1 MESALEKLSIIM
13 EKVERNTSSK
23 SSFYI
28 LLSKKSAK
36 IRTKFNPLIELDAG
50 KKYEMSLLNLETYFS
65 FPNIDATNNH
75 FRYTPFVNPDER
87 STESYERF
95 GGSSRSANEG
105 ASLWTDVFI
114 PEGCYE
120 ITDINDYIQRTM
132 KENGHYDTVNNEYYI
147 SLQPNTNTLKSVLN
161 IAPNYKVDFRSD
173 NSIRAVLGFAKKIY
187 NEGYNE
193 SEQIVNIMNVTSLR
207 ITSDIIG
214 ASYTNGSTANV
225 IYSFFPNV
233 GPGYKIIEVP
243 TNLVYLPVTLS
254 TISSMETKL
263 TDQNGKLV
271 NLRGEELSIRFHI
284 REV

>member
-1 MESALEKLSIIM
+1 MESVLEKLATTM
-13 EKVERNTSSK
+13 EKVERNTSPK

-36 IRTKFNPLIELDAG
+36 IRTQYNPLIELDAS
-50 KKYEMSLLNLETYFS
+50 KKYEIALLNLETYYS
-65 FPNIDATNNH
+65 FPNISATNNH
-75 FRYTPFVNPDER
+75 LRYSPDGGDTWVDVN
-87 STESYERF
+87 
-95 GGSSRSANEG
+95 
-105 ASLWTDVFI
+105 I

-120 ITDINDYIQRTM
+120 ITDINDYLQRIM
-132 KENGHYDTVNNEYYI
+132 KERGHYDTANEAPCV
-147 SLQPNTNTLKSVLN
+147 SLQPNSNTLKSVLT
-161 IAPNYKVDFRSD
+161 IATNYKVDFTSD
-173 NSIRAVLGFAKKIY
+173 NSIRTVLGFNRWVY
-187 NEGYNE
+187 SEGYNE

-207 ITSDIIG
+207 VTSDIIG

-243 TNLVYLPVTLS
+243 NNLVYLPVTLN

>member
-1 MESALEKLSIIM
+1 MESALEKLTTIM
-13 EKVERNTSSK
+13 EKVERNTSPK

-28 LLSKKSAK
+28 LVSKKNAK
-36 IRTKFNPLIELDAG
+36 IRTQFNPLIELDAS
-50 KKYEMSLLNLETYFS
+50 KKYEMCLLNLETYFS
-65 FPNIDATNNH
+65 FPNISATNNH
-75 FRYTPFVNPDER
+75 FRYTPDTDR
-87 STESYERF
+87 I
-95 GGSSRSANEG
+95 SAETRDHE
-105 ASLWTDVFI
+105 WFDVFI

-120 ITDINDYIQRTM
+120 ITDVNDYLQRIM
-132 KENGHYDTVNNEYYI
+132 KERGHYNDADA
-147 SLQPNTNTLKSVLN
+147 QPNISIEPNSNTLKSVLT
-161 IAPNYKVDFRSD
+161 IAPNYKVDFTSD
-173 NSIRAVLGFAKKIY
+173 NSIRTVLGFDRRTY
-187 NEGYNE
+187 SEGYNE

-207 ITSDIIG
+207 VMSDIIG
-214 ASYTNGSTANV
+214 ASYTNGSTTNV

>member
-1 MESALEKLSIIM
+1 
-13 EKVERNTSSK
+13 
-23 SSFYI
+23 
-28 LLSKKSAK
+28 
-36 IRTKFNPLIELDAG
+36 
-50 KKYEMSLLNLETYFS
+50 
-65 FPNIDATNNH
+65 
-75 FRYTPFVNPDER
+75 
-87 STESYERF
+87 
-95 GGSSRSANEG
+95 
-105 ASLWTDVFI
+105 
-114 PEGCYE
+114 
-120 ITDINDYIQRTM
+120 M

-147 SLQPNTNTLKSVLN
+147 SLQPNSNTLKSVLT
-161 IAPNYKVDFRSD
+161 IATNYKVDFMSD
-173 NSIRAVLGFAKKIY
+173 NSIRTVLGFNRGIY
-187 NEGYNE
+187 SEGYNE

-207 ITSDIIG
+207 VTSDIIG
-214 ASYTNGSTANV
+214 ASYTNGATANV

>member
-1 MESALEKLSIIM
+1 MESALEKLTNIM

-36 IRTKFNPLIELDAG
+36 IRTQFNPLIELDAG

-75 FRYTPFVNPDER
+75 FRYTPYVDPDVR
-87 STESYERF
+87 SDDSDDWR
-95 GGSSRSANEG
+95 SSRP
-105 ASLWTDVFI
+105 ASDGGTWTDVFI

>member
-1 MESALEKLSIIM
+1 MESALEKLATIM

-36 IRTKFNPLIELDAG
+36 IRTRFNPLIELDAG

-75 FRYTPFVNPDER
+75 LRYSPDGGATWVNV
-87 STESYERF
+87 
-95 GGSSRSANEG
+95 N
-105 ASLWTDVFI
+105 I

-120 ITDINDYIQRTM
+120 ITDVNDYLQRIM
-132 KENGHYDTVNNEYYI
+132 KENGHYDVANEESNVSI
-147 SLQPNTNTLKSVLN
+147 QPNSNTLKSVLT
-161 IAPNYKVDFRSD
+161 IATNYKVDFMSD
-173 NSIRAVLGFAKKIY
+173 NSIRTVLGFNRGIY
-187 NEGYNE
+187 SEGYNE

-207 ITSDIIG
+207 VTSDIIG

>member
-1 MESALEKLSIIM
+1 MESALEKLTNIM

-28 LLSKKSAK
+28 LLSKKSEESAK
-36 IRTKFNPLIELDAG
+36 IRTQFSPLIELDAG

-75 FRYTPFVNPDER
+75 FRYTPYVNPDER
-87 STESYERF
+87 SDDSDSRP
-95 GGSSRSANEG
+95 GGSDRSDSDG
-105 ASLWTDVFI
+105 VGIWTDVFI

-147 SLQPNTNTLKSVLN
+147 SLEPNTNTLKSVLN

-193 SEQIVNIMNVTSLR
+193 SEEIVNIMNVTSLR

-243 TNLVYLPVTLS
+243 TNLVYLPVTLY
-254 TISSMETKL
+254 TISSMERSEERRV
-263 TDQNGKLV
+263 GKEC
-271 NLRGEELSIRFHI
+271 RCRISRYH
-284 REV
+284 

>member
-1 MESALEKLSIIM
+1 MESALEKLTTIM
-13 EKVERNTSSK
+13 EKVERNTSPK

-28 LLSKKSAK
+28 LLTKKSAK
-36 IRTKFNPLIELDAG
+36 IRTQFNPLIELDAG

-75 FRYTPFVNPDER
+75 LRYSPDGGDSWVNV
-87 STESYERF
+87 
-95 GGSSRSANEG
+95 N
-105 ASLWTDVFI
+105 V

-120 ITDINDYIQRTM
+120 ITDINDYLQRTM
-132 KENGHYDTVNNEYYI
+132 KENGHYDIANA
-147 SLQPNTNTLKSVLN
+147 QPNVSIEPNSNTLKSVLT
-161 IAPNYKVDFRSD
+161 IAPNYKVDFMSD
-173 NSIRAVLGFAKKIY
+173 NSIRTVLGFNRWVY
-187 NEGYNE
+187 SDGYNE
-193 SEQIVNIMNVTSLR
+193 SEQIVNIMNITTLRVTS
-207 ITSDIIG
+207 DVIG

-225 IYSFFPNV
+225 LYSFFPNV

>member
-1 MESALEKLSIIM
+1 MESALEKLTTIM

-28 LLSKKSAK
+28 LLSKRSAK
-36 IRTKFNPLIELDAG
+36 IRTQFNPLIELDAG

-75 FRYTPFVNPDER
+75 FRYIPDVHVR
-87 STESYERF
+87 SRDSDEKLASE
-95 GGSSRSANEG
+95 GGG
-105 ASLWTDVFI
+105 TWTDVFI

-161 IAPNYKVDFRSD
+161 IAPNYKVDFGSD

-193 SEQIVNIMNVTSLR
+193 SEEIVNIMNVTSLR

-243 TNLVYLPVTLS
+243 TNLVYLPITLS

-271 NLRGEELSIRFHI
+271 
-284 REV
+284 